1 MSEYK
6 KKHTHSRH
14 AFKRYLKR
22 TKTYG
27 KSHDKVKLSD
37 YEVTVNKQEDKE
49 PVSSDFK
56 KQKKALKETLVKD
69 KERLKQEID
78 EARKDY
84 QKQKVSYKENQKSL
98 RKQESQHKKAVRKEN
113 RQKHGSLIVSVLIS
127 IFVTFG
133 VLILATVLWLIRT
146 WPYLKMD
153 ELIYEATAPLEG
165 TGSNMIT
172 GYLLQC
178 GLPALIALIAVI
190 TGLCILRKKGSKI
203 RKIGKSI
210 LTAAAAVCIAVSG
223 TLFWN
228 HLDVKAYLEN
238 QNSDTDFIGDNYVDP
253 SSVNIT
259 FPEQKRNLIYI
270 YLESMEMTYSN
281 KANGGGF
288 DDNYIPEL
296 TKLSEENENFSGHDG
311 KLNGAHSLPGT
322 TWTMGGIFGATSGL
336 PLQVS
341 IDGNSMDTQSSF
353 FPGITSLG
361 DILEQQGY
369 NQVFE
374 CGSDANFGGR
384 ALYFQDHENYDIHD
398 INYFK
403 STGQLPE
410 DYYVWWGYEDEK
422 LINFAKE
429 DLTELA
435 SEDKPFNY
443 TMLTVDTHFED
454 GYVCDLCDDKYGD
467 NQYANVIACSSRQV
481 SEFVSWIQEQP
492 WYDNTTIILSGD
504 HPTMDSDF
512 CDPVSPDYQRRVY
525 TAYINA
531 DAQPADPS
539 EKRDYTTMDNFPTTL
554 AALGAE
560 IDGNRLGL
568 GTNLFSDEKTLC
580 EEMGFDV
587 LSSYVG
593 RKSDFMTKAAMV
605 DLNARALQERTG
617 EIPGAE
623 ASIVSYD
630 PISGSAEISVHD
642 LLFADNIR
650 HLDLDITDE
659 NNQVEQIQ
667 MTLQNDGAYLA
678 SIPIP
683 DEARHLEVNAYIK
696 TDGTDELR
704 KETLFTYEGN
714 LHFLSSQGN
723 DLQAYLHDL
732 SLLDV
737 SRYTIFM
744 VEQGDASA
752 HLRKSDAEAF
762 EALHIP
768 SSFIMDDQ
776 NAHLAIVSDD
786 GITLK
791 EGNDSAEDTGYI
803 NNALYYYVR
812 SSSGDDTLSSVQIG
826 RNQFGPQGNG
836 INFVVL
842 DKDTSSV
849 VSQYAYD
856 STQYGP
862 EASLK
867 ATYDSDNHTVM
878 ITASDFN
885 GILDMK
891 AVSAV
896 VAYKDKRS
904 QIMLNASDNGDG
916 TYSGSL
922 KTDDDWNSKNMRVI
936 VYGQASDG
944 RWYRAADSKV
954 KNG

>member
-1 MSEYK
+1 MPEK
-6 KKHTHSRH
+6 RKKHTHSHYARQR
-14 AFKRYLKR
+14 FLNRRRKS
-22 TKTYG
+22 G
-27 KSHDKVKLSD
+27 KSSD
-37 YEVTVNKQEDKE
+37 EVEISEYKVTVKHQEESK

-56 KQKKALKETLVKD
+56 VQKKALKENFVKD
-69 KERLKQEID
+69 KDKLKQDIT
-78 EARKDY
+78 EAKKDY
-84 QKQKVSYKENQKSL
+84 QKQKVSYKENKKFL
-98 RKQESQHKKAVRKEN
+98 RKEERQYKKAARKEN
-113 RQKHGSLIVSVLIS
+113 RQKHGSLLVSILITV
-127 IFVTFG
+127 FVTFG
-133 VLILATVLWLIRT
+133 VLLLATVLWLMRT

-165 TGSNMIT
+165 TGANMII
-172 GYLLQC
+172 GYLVQC
-178 GLPALIALIAVI
+178 GIPALIAFIAVI
-190 TGLCILRKKGSKI
+190 IVLFILHKKDSKVRKA
-203 RKIGKSI
+203 GKSI
-210 LTAAAAVCIAVSG
+210 LTCAAAACIAVSG

-228 HLDVKAYLEN
+228 HLDVGAYLEN
-238 QNSDTDFIGDNYVDP
+238 QNSDTDFIGDHYVDP
-253 SSVNIT
+253 STVNIT

-296 TKLSEENENFSGHDG
+296 TKLSEKNENFSGNSK
-311 KLNGAHSLPGT
+311 KLNGAHSLAGT

-341 IDGNSMDTQSSF
+341 IDGNSMDTQTSF

-384 ALYFQDHENYDIHD
+384 ELYFEDHGNYDIHD

-422 LINFAKE
+422 LIDFAKQ

-435 SEDKPFNY
+435 SEGKPFNY
-443 TMLTVDTHFED
+443 TMLTADTHFED
-454 GYVCDLCDDKYGD
+454 GYVCDLCDDKFGD
-467 NQYANVIACSSRQV
+467 NQYANVIACSSKQV

-525 TAYINA
+525 TAYINSA
-531 DAQPADPS
+531 VQPEDPS
-539 EKRDYTTMDNFPTTL
+539 EKRDYTTIDNFPTTL

-568 GTNLFSDEKTLC
+568 GTNVFSSKKTLC

-587 LSSYVG
+587 LSSYVS
-593 RKSDFMTKAAMV
+593 RKSEFMKKAARV
-605 DLNARALQERTG
+605 DKTSRALLERTG
-617 EIPGAE
+617 EIPSAE
-623 ASIVSYD
+623 VSIEKYD
-630 PISGSAEISVHD
+630 PVSESAEISVHD
-642 LLFADNIR
+642 LIFVKNIR
-650 HLDLDITDE
+650 HLDVDITDE
-659 NNQVEQIQ
+659 DGQLQTVQ
-667 MTLQNDGAYLA
+667 MSLQSDGTYHA
-678 SIPIP
+678 SIPMS
-683 DEARHLEVNAYIK
+683 DDAKHLEVNAYIK
-696 TDGTDELR
+696 TDGTDELD

-714 LHFLSSQGN
+714 LHFLSSQEN
-723 DLQAYLHDL
+723 DLPSYLHDL
-732 SLLDV
+732 SLLDL
-737 SRYTIFM
+737 SKYTIFM

-752 HLRKSDAEAF
+752 HLRKSDGKAF
-762 EALHIP
+762 EALNIP

-776 NAHLAIVSDD
+776 KTHLAILSDD

-791 EGNDSAEDTGYI
+791 EGNDTVEENGYI
-803 NNALYYYVR
+803 NNALYYYLFSTR
-812 SSSGDDTLSSVQIG
+812 DDDSLSSIQIG

-842 DKDTSSV
+842 DKDTNSV

-867 ATYDSDNHTVM
+867 ASYDQNNGAVM

-891 AVSAV
+891 AASAV
-896 VAYKDKRS
+896 VTYKDKRR
-904 QIMLNASDNGDG
+904 QVTLNASDNGDG

-922 KTDDDWNSKNMRVI
+922 NINDDWDSSKLKVI
-936 VYGQASDG
+936 VYGQSSDD
-944 RWYRAADSKV
+944 RWYRASDCKV